1 MRLALVSSGF
11 VVGLMSLTGAACSHT
26 HDRDAQSRPYVPTA
40 AEQRRIDEKRA
51 DQRLAEERR
60 EDQKTEERLTKERRE
75 EDRRAE
81 ERRIAADRRADE
93 RAKGLVGPNDH
104 VVRAGPASA
113 SESIAAARCDR
124 EVKCNR
130 VGTHGKYPSHSACVA
145 ELKRDIRSDL
155 RNDTCADGV
164 RDKELNDCLQ
174 AIRVEQCGNALDMDA
189 VIRIKACRVDN
200 LCVK

>member
-1 MRLALVSSGF
+1 MRIALVRSGCAI
-11 VVGLMSLTGAACSHT
+11 GLMSLTCVACSHT
-26 HDRDAQSRPYVPTA
+26 HDRDVQSRPYVPTA

-51 DQRLAEERR
+51 DQRLA
-60 EDQKTEERLTKERRE
+60 DQRLAEERRE

-81 ERRIAADRRADE
+81 DRRIAADRRAEE
-93 RAKGLVGPNDH
+93 RAKREARRDEPIAPNDRA
-104 VVRAGPASA
+104 VRAGPVSA

-130 VGTHGKYPSHSACVA
+130 VGLHGKYPSHGACVA

-155 RNDTCADGV
+155 RSDVCTDGV
-164 RDKELNDCLQ
+164 REKELNDCLQ
-174 AIRVEQCGNALDMDA
+174 AIRVEQCGNALDLDA
-189 VIRIKACRVDN
+189 VIRIKACRAEN